1 VDKKD
6 FQSDLKDAADNGTL
20 MTPKHNPGNLGIQFT
35 NFRSVLSFD
44 LAANLTDFITT
55 GNFDVVEY
63 EDRLPNHSPS
73 FYEIIPLG
81 TTFTVPASGVAG
93 FSLSATSTLDRVVA
107 VSGAIQGWHMFGEDS
122 QEIAR
127 KVARG
132 ELIKKRLMS

>member
-1 VDKKD
+1 MDKKE
-6 FQSDLKDAADNGTL
+6 FQTGLKNAVDNGTL
-20 MTPKHNPGNLGIQFT
+20 MTPKHDPGNLGIQFKS
-35 NFRSVLSFD
+35 FRSVLSFE
-44 LAANLTDFITT
+44 LSANLTDFIKT
-55 GNFDVVEY
+55 GQFDVVEY

-81 TTFTVPASGVAG
+81 TMFSVPASGVAG

-122 QEIAR
+122 QEISR

-132 ELIKKRLMS
+132 ELIKKSVLQ